1 MSSKLWTSSTR
12 GRRYWFTNLE
22 QTPVTGTIQTTNSRI
37 SPNKRP
43 NITDGSKFD
52 NWSRSPYATWVFN
65 NTKEKWLTNWSSH
78 EPDLW
83 HLTNNNFPMTQM
95 MTSAEVVSQQS
106 FWGLPASP
114 GRSDYPNRSINICS
128 CEIIN
133 FFFNLFKRNSK
144 RLLASAAVLEPRKNC
159 ALKSQWTSELL
170 LPAKIFFTFLKLLVF
185 LLFCVWVLSFLS

>member
-22 QTPVTGTIQTTNSRI
+22 QTPATTGTIQTTYSRI

-43 NITDGSKFD
+43 KITDGSKFD

-106 FWGLPASP
+106 FWKTVP
-114 GRSDYPNRSINICS
+114 SINSIATKLL
-128 CEIIN
+128 
-133 FFFNLFKRNSK
+133 FLLMYYNLKWQNKQVNKDKQWTSNNATK
-144 RLLASAAVLEPRKNC
+144 QESTVEKTRKSDNVWC
-159 ALKSQWTSELL
+159 KSQWSDIVELPSKK
-170 LPAKIFFTFLKLLVF
+170 LP
-185 LLFCVWVLSFLS
+185 